1 MKKIAFYRKPWF
13 IVGGFLVLFLI
24 LTSIPILLRNEGKEE
39 PTHTQ
44 MKYSQQVESPD
55 YPDLIFR
62 KIPLCSYSSV
72 YEAGYAVSVSAKDS
86 EISGE
91 GGVLEIPQVIQTEDG
106 TAPVEAVD
114 DYAFANCSNITE
126 IVLPDSIYS
135 IGDFA
140 FANDYQLTR
149 LVIPMSIHYFGDGNN
164 FLNGEWNEDLFYNE
178 AGIYYLTNDYY
189 QPTALVGTS
198 PDASGYLMLGNEYKV
213 PDTCR
218 VVLSQAFK
226 NTYIS
231 GSLDFTSSSYMMY
244 YGSEAFFNMDISG
257 QLKLS
262 YLFEADMPGGF
273 GERIFNPTYS
283 NRYYDD
289 HGDILSMDDYQ
300 NLIARFDSYTVL
312 ISSLTMEEEVT
323 FPENYIVADGAL
335 IGISPKRLLVSPNV
349 TKIGENLF
357 GHPAEYSL
365 EYYLEDGRYAGIN
378 TLESIQTFGT
388 SSYGRYAACNNI
400 LYDLLPVG
408 ANFSASFDIPNYHKI
423 VLGCKNSEFV
433 EHFPE
438 ITDPNLESAGNS
450 TYDVLKNEY
459 AQWLSDLAESG
470 ESDLPG
476 YYLMIGAGAFSGINW
491 DSGISIELPDEIA
504 EIGRLAFFGSGAD
517 TIRVGAECEY
527 IGYGAFSYSLTN
539 DFFLDSE
546 ASPVIAPCA
555 FANAYNENIFFPET
569 VSYIGYDCFE
579 GAYVSRIVLPKENRS
594 YPYDTSFIGE
604 IYGDSEDFYYSD
616 DGVKDILL
624 CVESDQ
630 YDLYFQ
636 NADETNRKY
645 LTYEVL
651 LTLNLQSLNRTYW
664 YIKLYNQSIQYES
677 VNIVEMY
684 GHAFNE
690 WTKDTTWYN
699 DYFSGWWDGWSD
711 NNILDGGN
719 RDYSYFLFSEVD
731 GLDIHDGNTRLTN
744 TRYNISEITL
754 KSDSFNLM
762 NKTYDGSVYQPSFS
776 SSYVTRNLFDFE
788 YYGEAPTVHENRLV
802 APTVAGTYTANLTF
816 KDSLKTTYHEVWSW
830 DSSVTGDI
838 VTKKFTISPRAVEI
852 KILNV
857 EQTYGNQAKN
867 YTLGGKGVGWE
878 YVSSNH
884 LIGDDVERSVI
895 LSTEAT
901 SGYQS
906 VGKYP
911 ITATFSNPNYTVTF
925 TGDFDGSDGYTSL
938 KGKAGIF
945 EITPAEIGVT
955 LGHSYVYQYGLNVSH
970 ELKIKEE
977 HLTFQGDVAFASAQ
991 VKYTVLAEYHSG
1003 DEENVPPLE
1012 RFDEKVQSV
1021 SELGTYIIFYCI
1033 TAPNHKQ
1040 KIDYAKVQVV
1050 NEVIEI
1056 SVDSEK
1062 MLEFVYGSQ
1071 GITSDALI
1079 DLLYEKN
1086 IIKEV
1091 FVERRDT
1098 SDGDTLGSVIKEPV
1112 ADAQNQ
1118 LKQYAIFAIHD
1129 GAKDMTNQTLLWS
1142 SNYVVDVKSKSES
1155 NGMDFDFYD
1164 DKNPKIK
1171 ITPKELNLSDIDWQE
1186 TADDNNPYEQT
1197 YNKGIDTY
1205 GHHHP
1210 NPIVTQKVLPDDQV
1224 LLSIQIYVRADHSLV
1239 NDGHAVDVGEYE
1251 VKIEG
1256 LTGSAAER
1264 YTLSTELKEASKEL
1278 NIHPRT
1284 VQMTW
1289 TVKNAL
1295 YDGNYHKPDGNYN
1308 HSDILPGDEERVGL
1322 LITSDG
1328 DNNGGMGHI
1337 NVGKYNYQATLQNK
1351 NYVLS
1356 EPSIVFEILPRSVE
1370 IRILNVEKAY
1380 GDEAKNYTFGGINFS
1395 WEYAS
1400 SNQLLSSDLERSIT
1414 FSTEAKNGYQSVG
1427 KYPITANFSDS
1438 NYTVTFIGDFEGGS
1452 ADVNG
1457 HAGIFEIVPA
1467 EIGVTLGHSYVYQYG
1482 LNVSHDLEI
1491 KEEHLTFQGDVAFA
1505 SAQVK
1510 YTALAEY
1517 HSGDEEK
1524 IPLLENFTAGVQT
1537 VSELGTYILFYCITA
1552 PNHEQKIDYAMVQV
1566 VDEVIEIKVDSEKML
1581 EFVYGSQGITSD
1593 ALIDLLYEKGIIL
1606 EVFVERQNTSDEHT
1620 LGSVTKEEV
1629 VDAQNKLKQYAI
1641 FAIHD
1646 GVKDMTN
1653 QTLLWS
1659 SNYVIDVTS
1668 NGDDNGMVF
1677 DFYED
1682 KNPKIKIT
1690 PKELNLS
1697 DIDWQETEDENNP
1710 YEQIYNKGL
1719 DEYGHHHPNPIVTQ
1733 KVSPDDQ
1740 VLLSIKIYVRAG
1752 HSLVSGDCAI
1762 DVGEYEVKIE
1772 GLTGSAAERYTLST
1786 ELKEASKELNILPR
1800 TVQMTWSGKNALYD
1814 GSYHFPTGDYNRS
1827 DILPG
1832 DEGSINFSI
1841 TSLIDDQGGL
1851 GHINVGKYNYQ
1862 ATLNNKN
1869 YVLSEPSI
1877 IFEISKGLQE
1887 FELHQDGTIFG
1898 TPLPSASFTGD
1909 QTGGVT
1915 YLYERID
1922 DSETYQSSVAP
1933 TDAGNYR
1940 LTVTLGETELYQ
1952 ASSQSVTFTIS
1963 KAQADG
1969 SVEISSWTYGAVSST
1984 PQATTNFGQVTIL
1997 YSADGTTYTEEKPQN
2012 AGHYYIKAVVAGTSN
2027 YIGFEKIEEFDIYKA
2042 CYLENEVEEPDFPE
2056 TLTYTKGLSLE
2067 NISLA
2072 ENYRFADPNQVLF
2085 AGTQEI
2091 TIYYNA
2097 DPTNY
2102 ENFAITKTITIAK
2115 GNYENM
2121 SYETITVTYKEGMT
2135 LADVGLSQGFRWE
2148 DDTTGLDIGDG
2159 QIFRAIY
2166 NDDSKNFNDYHL
2178 EIVLN
2183 VRGEIAR
2190 NPLEGMEMGAFVLI
2204 ASVEV
2209 LAMITMIV
2217 LVIRRRKRND

>member
-13 IVGGFLVLFLI
+13 IVGGFLVFFLV

-44 MKYSQQVESPD
+44 MKYSQQVED
-55 YPDLIFR
+55 QAGLYPDLIFR
-62 KIPLCSYSSV
+62 KIPLVSASMNYDNI
-72 YEAGYAVSVSAKDS
+72 GYAVSVSVKDS
-86 EISGE
+86 ETFGD
-91 GGVLEIPQVIQTEDG
+91 GDGVLEIPSYIYTEDG
-106 TAPVEAVD
+106 QVAVEAVD

-126 IVLPDSIYS
+126 IVLPESIYS

-140 FANDYQLTR
+140 FLNDHLTR
-149 LVIPMSIHYFGDGNN
+149 LVMSSQIRYFGDGNN
-164 FLNGEWNEDLFYNE
+164 FWDVYSDESFFYIDN
-178 AGIYYLTNDYY
+178 GIYYLKDMAD
-189 QPTALVGTS
+189 QPVVMVGVEDGAYI
-198 PDASGYLMLGNEYKV
+198 PNYGGYFA
-213 PDTCR
+213 PSTCH

-226 NTYIS
+226 NADIF
-231 GSLDFTSSSYMMY
+231 GDLDFTSTYMYY
-244 YGSEAFFNMDISG
+244 YGSEAFYNMDIMSG
-257 QLKLS
+257 ELKLS
-262 YLFEADMPGGF
+262 YDYEYQMPGGF
-273 GERIFNPTYS
+273 GERIFNPTDYIGHG
-283 NRYYDD
+283 YDS
-289 HGDILSMDDYQ
+289 ILSEDQ
-300 NLIARFDSYTVL
+300 NSNLIADFGGTSVL
-312 ISSLTMEEEVT
+312 ISSLAIQGDVY
-323 FPENYIVADGAL
+323 FPSDCFVADGAL
-335 IGISPKRLLVSPNV
+335 IGIQPRKLIVEPDVIR
-349 TKIGENLF
+349 IGENLF
-357 GHPAEYSL
+357 GHPQEYSL
-365 EYYLEDGRYAGIN
+365 EYSLDNYNGIN
-378 TLESIQTFGT
+378 TLESIET
-388 SSYGRYAACNNI
+388 SNDYTKTSAGHYAAYNNI
-400 LYDLLPVG
+400 LYDLSPIG
-408 ANFSASFDIPNYHKI
+408 IGGTTYNNGYDTFTMPNYHKI
-423 VLGCKNSEFV
+423 VLGCQRSEFV
-433 EHFPE
+433 EYFPMIEDPTYEFQESSSTLYSKLKDEYPQWLVDIYGSGAYDFPE
-438 ITDPNLESAGNS
+438 GS
-450 TYDVLKNEY
+450 
-459 AQWLSDLAESG
+459 SDLE
-470 ESDLPG
+470 G
-476 YYLMIGAGAFSGINW
+476 YYLTIGAGAFAGIDW
-491 DSGISIELPDEIA
+491 AGKDLELPDEIA
-504 EIGRLAFFGSGAD
+504 EIGRLAFLGTHAIS
-517 TIRVGAECEY
+517 IRVGAECEY
-527 IGYGAFSYSLTN
+527 IGYGAFSYTSI
-539 DFFLDSE
+539 DQCVFLDDCYSGKDQSLAE
-546 ASPVIAPCA
+546 QYRGEYYMPPTIAPCA
-555 FANAYNENIFFPET
+555 FSNMVCSLVVFPET
-569 VSYIGYDCFE
+569 VTYIGDNCFF
-579 GAYVSRIVLPKENRS
+579 GAYIDEIVLPNENRS
-594 YPYDTSFIGE
+594 FSYDTAFLGE
-604 IYGDSEDFYYSD
+604 IFGTYYDYGGGD
-616 DGVKDILL
+616 DGLDTLL
-624 CVESDQ
+624 FIRVPGIYNS
-630 YDLYFQ
+630 YFQ
-636 NADETNRKY
+636 NADQTNKKY
-645 LTYEVL
+645 LTYEVE
-651 LTLNLQSLNRTYW
+651 LTLEIQSLNLLLKST
-664 YIKLYNQSIQYES
+664 KLYNQSINFQI
-677 VNIVEMY
+677 NGWNDMGY
-684 GHAFNE
+684 GHFFNQ
-690 WTKDTTWYN
+690 WVTNPDWYDYPDYPNTTFCN
-699 DYFSGWWDGWSD
+699 YFTISK
-711 NNILDGGN
+711 
-719 RDYSYFLFSEVD
+719 VD
-731 GLDIHDGNTRLTN
+731 GLDIHDENTRLTN

-867 YTLGGKGVGWE
+867 YTLGGKDVGWK

-884 LIGDDVERSVI
+884 
-895 LSTEAT
+895 
-901 SGYQS
+901 
-906 VGKYP
+906 
-911 ITATFSNPNYTVTF
+911 
-925 TGDFDGSDGYTSL
+925 
-938 KGKAGIF
+938 
-945 EITPAEIGVT
+945 
-955 LGHSYVYQYGLNVSH
+955 
-970 ELKIKEE
+970 
-977 HLTFQGDVAFASAQ
+977 
-991 VKYTVLAEYHSG
+991 
-1003 DEENVPPLE
+1003 
-1012 RFDEKVQSV
+1012 
-1021 SELGTYIIFYCI
+1021 
-1033 TAPNHKQ
+1033 
-1040 KIDYAKVQVV
+1040 
-1050 NEVIEI
+1050 
-1056 SVDSEK
+1056 
-1062 MLEFVYGSQ
+1062 
-1071 GITSDALI
+1071 
-1079 DLLYEKN
+1079 
-1086 IIKEV
+1086 
-1091 FVERRDT
+1091 
-1098 SDGDTLGSVIKEPV
+1098 
-1112 ADAQNQ
+1112 
-1118 LKQYAIFAIHD
+1118 
-1129 GAKDMTNQTLLWS
+1129 
-1142 SNYVVDVKSKSES
+1142 
-1155 NGMDFDFYD
+1155 
-1164 DKNPKIK
+1164 
-1171 ITPKELNLSDIDWQE
+1171 
-1186 TADDNNPYEQT
+1186 
-1197 YNKGIDTY
+1197 
-1205 GHHHP
+1205 
-1210 NPIVTQKVLPDDQV
+1210 
-1224 LLSIQIYVRADHSLV
+1224 
-1239 NDGHAVDVGEYE
+1239 
-1251 VKIEG
+1251 
-1256 LTGSAAER
+1256 
-1264 YTLSTELKEASKEL
+1264 
-1278 NIHPRT
+1278 
-1284 VQMTW
+1284 
-1289 TVKNAL
+1289 
-1295 YDGNYHKPDGNYN
+1295 
-1308 HSDILPGDEERVGL
+1308 
-1322 LITSDG
+1322 
-1328 DNNGGMGHI
+1328 
-1337 NVGKYNYQATLQNK
+1337 
-1351 NYVLS
+1351 
-1356 EPSIVFEILPRSVE
+1356 
-1370 IRILNVEKAY
+1370 
-1380 GDEAKNYTFGGINFS
+1380 
-1395 WEYAS
+1395 
-1400 SNQLLSSDLERSIT
+1400 LLSSDLERSIT

-1552 PNHEQKIDYAMVQV
+1552 PNHKQKIDYAMVQV

-1606 EVFVERQNTSDEHT
+1606 KVFVERKDTSDEHT

-1740 VLLSIKIYVRAG
+1740 VLLSIQIYVRAD

-1800 TVQMTWSGKNALYD
+1800 IVQMTWSGKNALYD

-1887 FELHQDGTIFG
+1887 FELHQDGTIYG

-1922 DSETYQSSVAP
+1922 GSETYQSSVAP